1 MRNVITDIICEQ
13 DEENGQNY
21 LKCEYNEINLA
32 NGVYFCR
39 LTFGKRE
46 VWEKIMIIN
55 PAIILKGKELL
66 NKNFPKNVAD
76 APNAINTIEK
86 PIVNKIIGNKF
97 IFFFSISSLK
107 LLPVIKDI

>member
-1 MRNVITDIICEQ
+1 
-13 DEENGQNY
+13 
-21 LKCEYNEINLA
+21 
-32 NGVYFCR
+32 
-39 LTFGKRE
+39 
-46 VWEKIMIIN
+46 MIIN

-86 PIVNKIIGNKF
+86 IIVNKIIGNKF
-97 IFFFSISSLK
+97 IFFSISSLK